1 MENPQKDGARFI
13 ELVGDNNKVQAIL
26 IGYSREWS
34 KNIINRWKQRPTE
47 TPTGNLNRLVVDQLS
62 KAIPAIPSFLQNG
75 SLFQVVGTSPA
86 IQEGLK
92 NGTYSLMQSG
102 GASLG
107 TVVSSSSHKIVGH
120 LKFAPSS
127 MAPVVTPF
135 VVWSILNGIAGTI
148 QLQRINKRLDV
159 MMRKIERLEIRQE
172 AEVLGRVLQAIQTLE
187 DLLAEYSYAG
197 NFTSL
202 MMQRLA
208 IAEQE
213 VGSVL
218 QRNKILIDRFTEQ
231 AKITRQSRGK
241 QGAEKVATFL
251 HEEGSTAIHDMQ
263 LLVGLISAQSRIYQA
278 YLYYALQENPN
289 DVNRRMADTQR
300 RNEEFQILI
309 SGLPS
314 ITELKG
320 YAEQCLQEMNWFE
333 KNVFNR
339 STQQQVKKLDEIED
353 PFALQQSFESGIAPS
368 YCFWQEQDDLNIR
381 INQ

>member
-1 MENPQKDGARFI
+1 MKNPQQDGARFI
-13 ELVGDNNKVQAIL
+13 ELIGEDNKPQAIL
-26 IGYSREWS
+26 IGYSLDWS

-47 TPTGNLNRLVVDQLS
+47 TPRGNLNRLVVDQLS
-62 KAIPAIPSFLQNG
+62 KVIPIIPSFLQNG
-75 SLFQVVGTSPA
+75 SLFQVVGASPV

-135 VVWSILNGIAGTI
+135 VAWSILNGIAGTI

-159 MMRKIERLEIRQE
+159 IMRKIERLEIRQE
-172 AEVLGRVLQAIQTLE
+172 AEVLGRVLQGIHTLE
-187 DLLAEYSYAG
+187 DLLAEYSYTG

-218 QRNKILIDRFTEQ
+218 QRNKILIDRFAEQ
-231 AKITRQSRGK
+231 AKVTRQSRGK
-241 QGAEKVATFL
+241 QGAEKVATLL
-251 HEEGSTAIHDMQ
+251 HEEGSTVIHDMQ
-263 LLVGLISAQSRIYQA
+263 LLVGLISAQSRIHQA

-300 RNEEFQILI
+300 RNEEFQTLI

-314 ITELKG
+314 IAELRG

-333 KNVFNR
+333 KNIFNR

-368 YCFWQEQDDLNIR
+368 YCFWQEQEDLNIR